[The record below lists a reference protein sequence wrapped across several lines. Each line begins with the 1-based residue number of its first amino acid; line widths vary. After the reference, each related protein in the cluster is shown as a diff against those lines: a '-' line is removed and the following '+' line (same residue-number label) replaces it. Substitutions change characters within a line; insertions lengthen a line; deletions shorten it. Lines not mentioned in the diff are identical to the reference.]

1 MSDEDQS
8 DLLAELRR
16 PRPYPAVSI
25 TLPTHRHRP
34 ENQQDHIRLR
44 NLLSETE
51 KRLADDPRLGRD
63 EAAAV
68 VRQLTEAADALD
80 PERFLEG
87 LVLYASA
94 EEARTYLVS
103 SEVPER
109 IVIGDSY
116 LTRNLVSASA
126 RQIPYLALILSTGEV
141 RLWHGVGYELHE
153 LDQDEA
159 GFPVVSSGAE
169 RDGAP
174 NRDGGHGENQDFRN
188 MLTEADRKLT
198 PLLQEAVL
206 PVVLVGLRQHIATF
220 RELSRHGAVLAA
232 DLEVGGLLHT
242 TAAELVDQLAPA
254 RAALAALDA
263 DEARTALDAARSGKR
278 YAAGVQDCWQSAR
291 EGRVGHLVVEE
302 SVRISARPEAV
313 EGAPRASLVLTGPG
327 SGTADGAA
335 DGAADGTAG
344 GVADDVEDDIV
355 DSLVEMVLDADGE
368 VTFVPDGEL
377 AEAGGVAA
385 ALRY

>member
-1 MSDEDQS
+1 MSDEDES

-51 KRLADDPRLGRD
+51 KRLFDDPKLSRD
-63 EAAAV
+63 QAVAV
-68 VRQLTEAADALD
+68 VRQLGEAVDELD
-80 PERFLEG
+80 PEHFLEG
-87 LVLYASA
+87 LVLYAA
-94 EEARTYLVS
+94 ADEARTYLVS
-103 SEVPER
+103 AEVPER
-109 IVIGDSY
+109 IVVGDSY
-116 LTRNLVSASA
+116 LTRNLVAASA
-126 RQIPYLALILSTGEV
+126 RQIPHLALILSTGEV

-153 LDQDEA
+153 LDQEEA
-159 GFPVVSSGAE
+159 GFPVISSGAE

-174 NRDGGHGENQDFRN
+174 NRDGGHGATQDFRN

-198 PLLQEAVL
+198 PLLQEAAL
-206 PVVLVGLRQHIATF
+206 PVVVVGLRQHIATF
-220 RELSRHGAVLAA
+220 REISRHGAVLAA

-242 TAAELVDQLAPA
+242 TAPELVEQLAPA
-254 RAALAALDA
+254 RASLAAIDA
-263 DEARTALDAARSGKR
+263 EEAMKALDAARSGRR

-302 SVRISARPEAV
+302 SVRVSARPEAV
-313 EGAPRASLVLTGPG
+313 EGAERASLVLVEAG
-327 SGTADGAA
+327 SEPADG
-335 DGAADGTAG
+335 
-344 GVADDVEDDIV
+344 VEDDIV
-355 DSLVEMVLDADGE
+355 DSLVEMVLDADGD

-377 AEAGGVAA
+377 GEAGGVAA

>member
-1 MSDEDQS
+1 MSDEDES

-16 PRPYPAVSI
+16 PRPYPAVSL

-44 NLLSETE
+44 NLLAETE
-51 KRLADDPRLGRD
+51 KRLLDDPKVSRD
-63 EAAAV
+63 QAHAV
-68 VRQLTEAADALD
+68 VQQLNDAVDELD
-80 PERFLEG
+80 PEHFLEG

-94 EEARTYLVS
+94 DEARTYLVS
-103 SEVPER
+103 ATVPER
-109 IVIGDSY
+109 IVVAETY

-126 RQIPYLALILSTGEV
+126 RQIPYLALVLSIGEV

-153 LDQDEA
+153 LDHEES
-159 GFPVVSSGAE
+159 GFPVISSGAD
-169 RDGAP
+169 RDGPP
-174 NRDGGHGENQDFRN
+174 NREGGHGENQDFRN

-206 PVVLVGLRQHIATF
+206 PVVVVGLRQHIATY

-242 TAAELVDQLAPA
+242 TAPELVEQLAPA
-254 RAALAALDA
+254 RARLAAIDTE
-263 DEARTALDAARSGKR
+263 EATKALDAARSGKR
-278 YAAGVQDCWQSAR
+278 YAAGVQDCWQAAR

-302 SVRISARPEAV
+302 SLRVTARPETV
-313 EGAPRASLVLTGPG
+313 EGAVRAALVLAPPG
-327 SGTADGAA
+327 TEDPGA
-335 DGAADGTAG
+335 GF
-344 GVADDVEDDIV
+344 EDDIV
-355 DSLVEMVLDADGE
+355 DSLVELVLAADGD
-368 VTFVPDGEL
+368 VTFVPDDSL
-377 AEAGGVAA
+377 SEADGVAA

>member
-1 MSDEDQS
+1 MSDEDES

-25 TLPTHRHRP
+25 TLPTHRQRP

-44 NLLSETE
+44 NLLAETE
-51 KRLADDPRLGRD
+51 KRLTDDPRLSR
-63 EAAAV
+63 EQAAAV
-68 VRQLTEAADALD
+68 VRQLGDAVDELD
-80 PERFLEG
+80 PEHFLEG

-94 EEARTYLVS
+94 DEARTYLVS
-103 SEVPER
+103 AEVPER

-116 LTRNLVSASA
+116 LTRNLVAASA

-153 LDQDEA
+153 LDQEES
-159 GFPVVSSGAE
+159 GFPVISSGAE

-174 NRDGGHGENQDFRN
+174 TRTNHGATQDFRN
-188 MLTEADRKLT
+188 MLSEADRKLT

-206 PVVLVGLRQHIATF
+206 PVVVVGLRQQIATF
-220 RELSRHGAVLAA
+220 RELSRHPAVLAT

-254 RAALAALDA
+254 RAALAAADA
-263 DEARTALDAARSGKR
+263 DEALKALDAARSGRR

-302 SVRISARPEAV
+302 SVRVTARPETV
-313 EGAPRASLVLTGPG
+313 EGAERAALTLVEP
-327 SGTADGAA
+327 AAAAEDGAA
-335 DGAADGTAG
+335 DGAAEG
-344 GVADDVEDDIV
+344 VEDDIV
-355 DSLVEMVLDADGE
+355 DSLVEMVLAADGA
-368 VTFVPDGEL
+368 VTFVPDGSLE
-377 AEAGGVAA
+377 EAGGLAA

>member
-1 MSDEDQS
+1 MSDEDES

-16 PRPYPAVSI
+16 PRPYPAVSL

-34 ENQQDHIRLR
+34 ENQQDLIRLR
-44 NLLSETE
+44 NLLAETE
-51 KRLADDPRLGRD
+51 KRLFDDPKLSRD
-63 EAAAV
+63 QAAAV
-68 VRQLTEAADALD
+68 VRQLNEAADELD
-80 PERFLEG
+80 PEHFLEG
-87 LVLYASA
+87 LVLYAAADEGRS
-94 EEARTYLVS
+94 YLVS
-103 SEVPER
+103 ASVPER
-109 IVIGDSY
+109 IVIAETY
-116 LTRNLVSASA
+116 LTRNLVAASA

-153 LDQDEA
+153 LDHEES
-159 GFPVVSSGAE
+159 GFPVISSGAE

-188 MLTEADRKLT
+188 MLAEADRNLT

-220 RELSRHGAVLAA
+220 RELSRHGAVLVA

-254 RAALAALDA
+254 RDQLAALDTE
-263 DEARTALDAARSGKR
+263 EAAEALDAARSGKR

-302 SVRISARPEAV
+302 SYTVSARPETV
-313 EGAPRASLVLTGPG
+313 EGAVRASLVLTEPG
-327 SGTADGAA
+327 AEGA
-335 DGAADGTAG
+335 
-344 GVADDVEDDIV
+344 EDDIV
-355 DSLVEMVLDADGE
+355 DSLVELVLAADGD
-368 VTFVPDGEL
+368 VTFVPDETL
-377 AEAGGVAA
+377 AEAGGIAA